1 MAIDYR
7 NEVDSGFD
15 RKIIVENTIKAL
27 LNMGFSPEII
37 IENSDFNPRH
47 LEMLGNLQDS
57 HYIKEDEIKT
67 LYDHFLRDDLIE
79 ESYSEG
85 SSLGIDQYATP
96 IHAIQELYPMGKE
109 EEKEKFS
116 KRDQLNKTIDKLKN
130 AEKKKIIKESD
141 KILNKIVKFKA
152 KFPVIDNIINLVNE
166 LDELMSKGEN
176 SSEQITALFH
186 KYGFDQ
192 KKMTTL
198 NLIYNDYMAL
208 VNKLNEYNEKNILC
222 EQGKV
227 MTDEIQEL
235 TMERND
241 LNNELFQR
249 NIKLANYYIRSRYK
263 SLLVDSEDLYS
274 TMVSALYEAVL
285 KFDVKKGYAFS
296 TYAYKGMDFAIHKN
310 FKDLTGYSW
319 KNYWAKIK
327 IQKELEVVS
336 ELLGRNAGISD
347 LIDLGFL
354 NMRENTAAALL
365 SGTLLESAVYGDE
378 PFSEKNTY
386 PTTFEDYEQIDE
398 YEDAKYGNNAT
409 DGDEVENTAEATTMS
424 ETLESIL
431 VRLTD
436 RERLMVILKFGL
448 DPHKYMTE
456 DEQKYFGAEAKVRTM
471 NEISNIFN
479 VSTERVHMVIAKAL
493 RKLRHPVH
501 SKKLKGYYI

>member
-1 MAIDYR
+1 
-7 NEVDSGFD
+7 
-15 RKIIVENTIKAL
+15 
-27 LNMGFSPEII
+27 
-37 IENSDFNPRH
+37 
-47 LEMLGNLQDS
+47 
-57 HYIKEDEIKT
+57 
-67 LYDHFLRDDLIE
+67 
-79 ESYSEG
+79 
-85 SSLGIDQYATP
+85 
-96 IHAIQELYPMGKE
+96 
-109 EEKEKFS
+109 
-116 KRDQLNKTIDKLKN
+116 
-130 AEKKKIIKESD
+130 
-141 KILNKIVKFKA
+141 
-152 KFPVIDNIINLVNE
+152 
-166 LDELMSKGEN
+166 
-176 SSEQITALFH
+176 
-186 KYGFDQ
+186 
-192 KKMTTL
+192 
-198 NLIYNDYMAL
+198 
-208 VNKLNEYNEKNILC
+208 
-222 EQGKV
+222 

-235 TMERND
+235 TIERND

-274 TMVSALYEAVL
+274 TMVSALYEAIL
-285 KFDVKKGYAFS
+285 KFDVNKGYAFS
-296 TYAYKGMDFAIHKN
+296 TYAYNSMDFALHRN

-319 KNYWAKIK
+319 KNYWSKIK

-378 PFSEKNTY
+378 PFSEKNAY

-431 VRLTD
+431 VTLTE
-436 RERLMVILKFGL
+436 RERLMIILKFGL

-456 DEQKYFGAEAKVRTM
+456 NEQKYFGTEAKVRTM

-479 VSTERVHMVIAKAL
+479 VSTERVRMVIAKAL
-493 RKLRHPVH
+493 RKLRHPNR
-501 SKKLKGYYI
+501 SKKVQGYYI